1 MDRRTFLKG
10 AGTLAAA
17 ALGLDGTAAN
27 EGRVPRRRLGRTG
40 VELSIIGLGG
50 IVVANTEPDEARR
63 IVVEAYERGI
73 NYFDVAPSY
82 GNSEERLGPALE
94 GLRDRVFLACKT
106 EKRDRAGAATAL
118 RESLQRL
125 RTDHFDLY
133 QLHGLAKR
141 EDLEKAMGPG
151 GALEAVAE
159 ARKEGLI
166 RWIGF
171 SAHSAEVALEA
182 MERFSFDTILFPVNF
197 VTWIKAGF
205 GPQVIAAAEKRGMGC
220 LALKAM
226 ALGRMPKG
234 TPRTYPKCWYQ
245 PIDDPRLA
253 SLALRF
259 TLSQPI
265 TAAVPPG
272 DVRLFRMALN
282 AASQRFQPLTK
293 GELAELE
300 RIAATADPIFR
311 LAA

>member
-1 MDRRTFLKG
+1 M
-10 AGTLAAA
+10 
-17 ALGLDGTAAN
+17 
-27 EGRVPRRRLGRTG
+27 PRRRLGRTG

-63 IVVEAYERGI
+63 IVVEAYERGV

-82 GNSEERLGPALE
+82 GNAEERLGPALE
-94 GLRDRVFLACKT
+94 GLRDKVFLACKT
-106 EKRDRAGAATAL
+106 EKRDRAGAAAEL
-118 RESLQRL
+118 RQSLQRL

-133 QLHGLAKR
+133 QLHGLR
-141 EDLEKAMGPG
+141 GMDDLEKAAGPG

-159 ARKEGLI
+159 ARKEGLV

-205 GPQVIAAAEKRGMGC
+205 GPQVIAAAEKKGMGR
-220 LALKAM
+220 LAIKAM

-234 TPRTYPKCWYQ
+234 APRTYPKCWYQ

-253 SLALRF
+253 SMALRF

-282 AASQRFQPLTK
+282 AVTERFKPLTK
-293 GELAELE
+293 SELAELE
-300 RIAATADPIFR
+300 RVAATADPIFR

>member
-1 MDRRTFLKG
+1 MRPQWCRHG
-10 AGTLAAA
+10 A
-17 ALGLDGTAAN
+17 
-27 EGRVPRRRLGRTG
+27 
-40 VELSIIGLGG
+40 
-50 IVVANTEPDEARR
+50 
-63 IVVEAYERGI
+63 
-73 NYFDVAPSY
+73 
-82 GNSEERLGPALE
+82 
-94 GLRDRVFLACKT
+94 
-106 EKRDRAGAATAL
+106 

-234 TPRTYPKCWYQ
+234 TPHLPEVLGTSRSTIPAW
-245 PIDDPRLA
+245 
-253 SLALRF
+253 LRWHCHAH
-259 TLSQPI
+259 SRSRP
-265 TAAVPPG
+265 VPPETY
-272 DVRLFRMALN
+272 
-282 AASQRFQPLTK
+282 ASSDGPER
-293 GELAELE
+293 
-300 RIAATADPIFR
+300 RIAALPAPYEGR
-311 LAA
+311 AGRA